1 MKTILCI
8 IGLMAVVL
16 DLTRA
21 EPEPVAPDTRKAR
34 HPSSGPT
41 SYNSIAGPDSETL
54 SKLQNQ
60 VAPSVQIPLKP
71 IGVPG
76 KTSETAQAYTVTS
89 NQPSSLPS
97 TLTAQNIA
105 GQYYVAMAPQA
116 AGNQVLS
123 PGRPST
129 QTQSHF
135 LYPNHILSSPVSAT
149 TPLIMQ
155 YINPQGQPTGGLQ
168 YIQLLRPVVY
178 PYGTQYVQPSYVQQ
192 QQQPSSTHGQ
202 HQPQH
207 LHHLHSHL
215 SHYSSPIQ
223 QLSQAAASPTSPTT
237 TQSSFVPFQPS
248 SLQQYATA
256 ATAATHH
263 LASPAA
269 YPSQVAQYSSPVL
282 SYYPPRIS
290 LINGPGGMALNTNEY
305 MPSPGDQVYIKGVK
319 SIRA

>member
-8 IGLMAVVL
+8 IGLMVVVC
-16 DLTRA
+16 DLAQA

-41 SYNSIAGPDSETL
+41 SYNSIPGPDSETL

-71 IGVPG
+71 IGSPG
-76 KTSETAQAYTVTS
+76 KTSEAPQAYTVTS
-89 NQPSSLPS
+89 NQPTNPHPS
-97 TLTAQNIA
+97 TFTAQNIA
-105 GQYYVAMAPQA
+105 GQYYVAMTPQA
-116 AGNQVLS
+116 TGNQVLS
-123 PGRPST
+123 P
-129 QTQSHF
+129 
-135 LYPNHILSSPVSAT
+135 AT

-168 YIQLLRPVVY
+168 YIQLLRPMVY

-192 QQQPSSTHGQ
+192 QQPQQPSNTHGQ

-207 LHHLHSHL
+207 LHQLHSHL

-223 QLSQAAASPTSPTT
+223 QLSQVSSSPTSPTT

-263 LASPAA
+263 HLASPAA
-269 YPSQVAQYSSPVL
+269 FPSQVAQYSSPVL
-282 SYYPPRIS
+282 SYYPSRIS
-290 LINGPGGMALNTNEY
+290 LINGPGSMALNTNEY

>member
-16 DLTRA
+16 DLTQA

-76 KTSETAQAYTVTS
+76 KTSETPQAYTVTS

-123 PGRPST
+123 P
-129 QTQSHF
+129 
-135 LYPNHILSSPVSAT
+135 AT

-269 YPSQVAQYSSPVL
+269 YPSQVAQYSSPIL